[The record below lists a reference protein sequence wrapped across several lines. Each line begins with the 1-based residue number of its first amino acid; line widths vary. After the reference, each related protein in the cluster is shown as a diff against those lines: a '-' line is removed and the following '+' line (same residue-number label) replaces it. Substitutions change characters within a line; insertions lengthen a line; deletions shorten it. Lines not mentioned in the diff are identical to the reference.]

1 MKCDC
6 TSPRFALIGVGM
18 KHETFLNA
26 VESWHK
32 AKGMTQKEFAVLAG
46 IAPFHINAIF
56 RGRVN
61 LSENNARKM
70 SEITGVDFKLYW
82 GGEAPDQVGEYVS
95 IPFRAATASMG
106 PGSFENSK
114 KVKAHLAFREDW
126 VYQKGVPSQM
136 SVIRARGSSMNPTIP
151 DGCMVLI
158 DESQVDVINGRIYF
172 VALNDELLLKRVKV
186 LGGKIFLESDENGNS
201 VEVGAHDSFEV
212 IGRAL
217 WYGCEL

>member
-1 MKCDC
+1 MKCNC
-6 TSPRFALIGVGM
+6 ASPVFPLIDSDM
-18 KHETFLNA
+18 KHEAFLNA
-26 VESWHK
+26 VEAWHK

-70 SEITGVDFKLYW
+70 AEITGVDFKLYW
-82 GGEAPDQVGEYVS
+82 GGEAPDQVGDYVS

-114 KVKAHLAFREDW
+114 KVRAHLAFREDW
-126 VYQKGVPSQM
+126 IYQKGVPSQM
-136 SVIRARGSSMNPTIP
+136 SVIRARGSSMSPTIP

-158 DESQVDVINGRIYF
+158 DESQVELMNGRIYF
-172 VALNDELLLKRVKV
+172 VALNEELFLKRVV
-186 LGGKIFLESDENGNS
+186 LAGGKVFLRSDEDGGQFE
-201 VEVGAHDSFEV
+201 VEVQESFEV